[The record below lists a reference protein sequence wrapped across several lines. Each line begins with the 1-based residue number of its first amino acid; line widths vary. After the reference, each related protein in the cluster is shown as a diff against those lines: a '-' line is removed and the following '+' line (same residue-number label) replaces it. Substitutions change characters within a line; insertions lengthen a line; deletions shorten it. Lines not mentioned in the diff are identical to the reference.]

1 MSPTRMLNYLDLL
14 KIRQLGVKRNT
25 IILGGVFIIAF
36 VLFIALGMLD
46 RLSGRSLYLTSALIV
61 IFGFGFLFTRVKLEI
76 IKGSIELINNL
87 AD

>member
-25 IILGGVFIIAF
+25 IILGGAFIIAF

-61 IFGFGFLFTRVKLEI
+61 IFGFGFLFTWVKLEI